1 MIGVYSLSLLALV
14 AIRLGRNLTGFGDE
28 PKLDGLARMAT
39 IRRIGRTE
47 LQKEIFR
54 ELHGHDG
61 DLMITTAL
69 YESHFARPACKGTD
83 TPLFTSGA
91 ASSDS
96 DGDA

>member
-14 AIRLGRNLTGFGDE
+14 ARRLGRNLTGFGDE

-47 LQKEIFR
+47 PQKRFSESFT
-54 ELHGHDG
+54 GTTGFD
-61 DLMITTAL
+61 DYTAL
-69 YESHFARPACKGTD
+69 YESHLHGRRARVRILRFLP
-83 TPLFTSGA
+83 SGA